1 MPFLFFY
8 STQCNQKLPLP
19 LARWGIGLVT
29 AYWDCLDFVQDRRRH
44 TKLELVDG
52 VIRQKIIF
60 EDSDGNVD
68 FEEDDC
74 VIFASGQR
82 SRGCQNDKYK
92 HFVSTSVLYLTLHV
106 CTCFLHFNGAFNCLS
121 FPSTPSSSWR
131 LVLGK
136 QLTFLHVLSFTF
148 DPLPLASTLH
158 LLPGG
163 CGGKPFQ
170 IDVVSTNQLS
180 FELYLASRASL
191 LTFIIFLRLPQQTLI
206 SSDYFFQMLT
216 VN

>member
-29 AYWDCLDFVQDRRRH
+29 AYCDCLDFVQDRRRH

-106 CTCFLHFNGAFNCLS
+106 CTLYLNGAFNCLS
-121 FPSTPSSSWR
+121 FPSTPSFFFFLTFSSWETTDFSSCP
-131 LVLGK
+131 V
-136 QLTFLHVLSFTF
+136 
-148 DPLPLASTLH
+148 LH
-158 LLPGG
+158 LWPASPCIHFAFAARWLRGEA
-163 CGGKPFQ
+163 
-170 IDVVSTNQLS
+170 LS
-180 FELYLASRASL
+180 NWCRKY
-191 LTFIIFLRLPQQTLI
+191 
-206 SSDYFFQMLT
+206 
-216 VN
+216 